1 MIDSNKIHNL
11 SREFMYTKFNRNSEV
26 IKKLKLFFLD
36 EQNKINE
43 IKYSEQDLNIIFFIS
58 HLIGNKPFITQ
69 EEIFKF
75 LISEFDKN
83 LEINNLIDL
92 NSKLKNSE
100 LCQNLIINYS
110 VGSKYWK
117 NTIIPICE
125 SGSLNKTIN
134 KEPIHPYRI
143 GIYPG
148 LSCMFECVFCGRNYS
163 AKYERNKLDEG
174 IKKYIDLISSSPKED
189 KFKFYISGGLEPLT
203 NPKLNILIKELKKN
217 NFQVPLYTN
226 GQMFT
231 EKFLEKAGFVK
242 DLYSVRISLYG
253 TNESQYEKTVRK
265 KNQFKLVK
273 NNIVNLINYKNKN
286 NLETL
291 IGLNYIILDGR
302 GEDIL
307 KLLDFIDEINLQVGN
322 KKNNINFLTLREDFR
337 STTNLRLKR
346 NERLELVKTFKKFQ
360 EKINNGNNFKDLF
373 VDYGYSLEPIKNG
386 LIDHVYEDVFA
397 DQTILLK
404 EGTPNIS
411 VAVDIYGDIYGYRE
425 AAFLDR
431 PGSKRYILGRIDE
444 ENKLDKIINS
454 ALKINKDFSQKESD
468 LDYLDAWDHIVLR
481 TLDQAK
487 KDKSFGV
494 PFELG
499 PVKSRVYSADKK
511 TINFQ
516 THFSYPST

>member
-1 MIDSNKIHNL
+1 M
-11 SREFMYTKFNRNSEV
+11 
-26 IKKLKLFFLD
+26 KL
-36 EQNKINE
+36 I
-43 IKYSEQDLNIIFFIS
+43 YR
-58 HLIGNKPFITQ
+58 
-69 EEIFKF
+69 
-75 LISEFDKN
+75 
-83 LEINNLIDL
+83 LEI
-92 NSKLKNSE
+92 
-100 LCQNLIINYS
+100 
-110 VGSKYWK
+110 
-117 NTIIPICE
+117 
-125 SGSLNKTIN
+125 
-134 KEPIHPYRI
+134 
-143 GIYPG
+143 
-148 LSCMFECVFCGRNYS
+148 
-163 AKYERNKLDEG
+163 
-174 IKKYIDLISSSPKED
+174 
-189 KFKFYISGGLEPLT
+189 
-203 NPKLNILIKELKKN
+203 
-217 NFQVPLYTN
+217 
-226 GQMFT
+226 
-231 EKFLEKAGFVK
+231 
-242 DLYSVRISLYG
+242 
-253 TNESQYEKTVRK
+253 
-265 KNQFKLVK
+265 
-273 NNIVNLINYKNKN
+273 
-286 NLETL
+286 
-291 IGLNYIILDGR
+291 
-302 GEDIL
+302 
-307 KLLDFIDEINLQVGN
+307 
-322 KKNNINFLTLREDFR
+322 KNNINFLTLREDFR